1 MIGVELV
8 KLVGRYQIQ
17 ARIGQGA
24 MANVYRAYD
33 PSINRVLAI
42 KVLKRDYCR
51 DPDCAKR
58 FLREAKAAGALS
70 HPNIVTIYDVGEIEG
85 FPYIAMELLDGA
97 PLDAALQQRGKFS
110 VGEVLSIGA
119 QLAEGLRYA
128 HSQGIVHRDIKPSNV
143 ILNKDGSVKILDF
156 GIARVSEK
164 SAQSEAEA
172 VKTQIGQ
179 VLGTP
184 RYMSPEQAMGHDL
197 DGRSDL
203 FSVGAILYE
212 MLTGQ
217 PAFDGSS
224 PATLALQITTKK
236 PAPITV
242 QPQCPPGLKFI
253 VGKLLEKRP
262 DKRFANGEHLAQAIE
277 REQRS
282 HEAVMREGNGRRLP
296 LYVRLTGAMT
306 AIVAL
311 VLTFSVSFVL
321 DQEYSAMEQLAITS
335 GSSVASFVANN
346 AALTAVDNASRPES
360 QRDWLSMQAF
370 VNTAARDP
378 NVTQMM
384 VVDNEGVVRAAT
396 DQNLIGSHYLAP
408 LGRRVARPVG
418 AHNTTINVTS
428 VRASTGVESF
438 RFSAPITYGPRQFGF
453 VDLSVRK
460 TGLQSAAGLTRTM
473 LIGLGLLTL
482 LVVMVLSF
490 AASYLML
497 GPMRRLKAAFDDVAA
512 GDLEF
517 RLSHQRHDEFGDLFN
532 SFNAFVGAVQRRSDA
547 GGRLQQVQDTM
558 VCAPVAAN
566 SDSAQS
572 APAERVA

>member
-1 MIGVELV
+1 M

-42 KVLKRDYCR
+42 KVLKRDFCR
-51 DPDCAKR
+51 DADCAKR

-97 PLDAALQQRGKFS
+97 PLDAALQERGKFA
-110 VGEVLSIGA
+110 VGEVLAIGA
-119 QLAEGLRYA
+119 QLAEALRYA
-128 HSQGIVHRDIKPSNV
+128 HTQGVVHRDIKPSNV
-143 ILNKDGSVKILDF
+143 ILSKDGSVKILDF
-156 GIARVSEK
+156 GIARVTEK
-164 SAQSEAEA
+164 SSASEAEA

-184 RYMSPEQAMGHDL
+184 RYMSPEQAMGRAL

-224 PATLALQITTKK
+224 AATLALQITTKK

-242 QPQCPPGLKFI
+242 QPECPPGLKFI
-253 VGKLLEKRP
+253 VSKLLEKRP
-262 DKRFANGEHLAQAIE
+262 EKRFTNGEHLAQAIE

-282 HEAVMREGNGRRLP
+282 HEAVMREGNARRLP
-296 LYVRLTGAMT
+296 LHVRLTAAMT

-311 VLTFSVSFVL
+311 VLAVSISFVL
-321 DQEYSAMEQLAITS
+321 DQEYGAMEQLAITS

-346 AALTAVDNASRPES
+346 AALTAVDNASRPEGE
-360 QRDWLSMQAF
+360 RDWLAVQAF

-384 VVDNEGVVRAAT
+384 IVDSDGVVRAAT
-396 DQNLIGSHYLAP
+396 DANLVGSHYLAP
-408 LGRRVARPVG
+408 QGRHVARSD
-418 AHNTTINVTS
+418 TSISVTS
-428 VRASTGVESF
+428 VRGSTGVESF
-438 RFSAPITYGPRQFGF
+438 RFAAPIRYGARQFGS

-460 TGLQSAAGLTRTM
+460 TGLQAAAGVARTM
-473 LIGLGLLTL
+473 LLGLGLLTL
-482 LVVMVLSF
+482 IVVMALSF
-490 AASYLML
+490 AASYLVL
-497 GPMRRLKAAFDDVAA
+497 GPLRRLKSAFDDVAA

-517 RLSHQRHDEFGDLFN
+517 RISHQRHDEFGDLFN
-532 SFNAFVGAVQRRSDA
+532 GFNAFVAAVQRRLDVQ
-547 GGRLQQVQDTM
+547 GRLQQVHATM
-558 VCAPVAAN
+558 I
-566 SDSAQS
+566 S
-572 APAERVA
+572 APAVSAEMSDANSKTERVA